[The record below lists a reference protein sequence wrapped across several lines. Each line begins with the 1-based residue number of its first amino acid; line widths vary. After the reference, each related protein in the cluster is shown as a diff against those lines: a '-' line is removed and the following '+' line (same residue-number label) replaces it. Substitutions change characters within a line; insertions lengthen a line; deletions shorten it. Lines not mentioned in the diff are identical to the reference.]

1 MATAG
6 FRRSGSQL
14 SNNSGSVWS
23 RAAEREWRVD
33 GGARR
38 QTASLKWKPAEPS
51 DLTIFHRRSIKAVV
65 AHLDAI
71 NVSVTLGC
79 IYTVQAGVEASHCLG
94 EQPRLTQDKVIC
106 YMLCAT
112 ETDLALF

>member
-1 MATAG
+1 M
-6 FRRSGSQL
+6 
-14 SNNSGSVWS
+14 
-23 RAAEREWRVD
+23 D